1 MIRIDGAA
9 GEGGGQVLRSALALS
24 MATGQSFRVDNV
36 RAGRKRPGLM
46 RQHLTAVRAAQTL
59 CSARVE
65 GMEIGSRQVVF
76 EPGAVLAGDHTF
88 AIGTAGSTTL
98 VLQTVLP
105 ALLAAPA
112 PSRLV
117 LEGGTHNPLAPPF
130 EFLARAYVPLL
141 RRLGPRLEVRLEK
154 YGFAPAG
161 GGRIVAEIEP
171 APLRGFE
178 LLERGE
184 LLSKRVTAVVSNLPR
199 HIGER
204 EVRHVAG
211 ATGWDSTAFAVR
223 EVDSPGPGNVLLVE
237 LESEQA
243 TEVLAGFGEHG
254 VRAEAVADRLV
265 RELRRYLRAGVPV
278 GEHLADQLLLPLA
291 LAGSGAYSTLP
302 LSRHATTQ
310 LDLVRAFLEVP
321 IEVKRVAEDSCVVRV
336 G

>member
-24 MATGQSFRVDNV
+24 MATGQGFRVDNI

-46 RQHLTAVRAAQTL
+46 RHHLTAVRAAQTL

-65 GMEIGSRQVVF
+65 GMEIGSKQVVF
-76 EPGAVLAGDHTF
+76 EPGAVIAGDHTF
-88 AIGTAGSTTL
+88 SIGTAGSTTL

-105 ALLAAPA
+105 ALLTAPA

-130 EFLARAYVPLL
+130 EFLAGAYVPLL
-141 RRLGPRLEVRLEK
+141 NRLGPRIEVRLEK

-184 LLSKRVTAVVSNLPR
+184 LLSKRATALVSNLPR
-199 HIGER
+199 HVGER
-204 EVRHVAG
+204 ELRHVAS
-211 ATGWDSTAFAVR
+211 ATGWDAAAFELR

-237 LESEQA
+237 LESEQV
-243 TEVLAGFGEHG
+243 TEVLASFGEHG

-265 RELRRYLRAGVPV
+265 RELRRYLKAGVPV

-310 LDLVRAFLEVP
+310 LDLVRAFLDVP
-321 IEVKRVAEDSCVVRV
+321 IEVKRVTEDSCVVRV